1 MNEQLIFPAP
11 IHKMESGTKQTM
23 IVLSKDDHQQEISQK
38 TMGGIIKALG
48 LNIDNDVE
56 VITVEKSNPV
66 NLGEAMNQF
75 KNILVFGVNPKTIG
89 LQMDAKVY
97 KIYTFENFKMVIA
110 HPLSFIANDL
120 KTKQGFW
127 KILQTMYGLV

>member
-1 MNEQLIFPAP
+1 MNEQVILPAP
-11 IHKMESGTKQTM
+11 IHKIHSGSKRHM
-23 IVLSKDDHQQEISQK
+23 IILSKDDYQQEASQK

-48 LNIDNDVE
+48 LNMDTDVE
-56 VITVEKSNPV
+56 VVTVEKTTPV
-66 NLGEAMNQF
+66 NLGESMNQF

-110 HPLSFIANDL
+110 HPLSYIANDL
-120 KTKQGFW
+120 KIKQGFW